1 MSREAA
7 ADAGHFTTLQ
17 LRGGRVRGRD
27 WHLVRLVTGS
37 RELYG
42 GDPGKAAL
50 LRRMREAVMAAGP
63 SNGDCTLRVRV
74 LPPGPGYRSDAPP
87 GHPDPRLR
95 IEVDLEPPREPS
107 TAPLHVRSHPGLRPF
122 PWVKHLA
129 SGVQS
134 DARARARAAGF
145 DDALLVDAQGLVSEG
160 TFWNIV
166 FWDGSSV
173 VWPQAPMLDGVTQRL
188 LRGALDEAGV
198 AQRREPVPL
207 EAMASMRAAF
217 ALNSRGIQ
225 DIASVDRIGFPGDAG
240 FASRLRTVLAGVRE
254 EVL

>member
-1 MSREAA
+1 QQADEAVPADGKDDGQAGPRRHEGHDARPAGNDGRPRRHAVPVSREAA

-95 IEVDLEPPREPS
+95 IEVDL
-107 TAPLHVRSHPGLRPF
+107 
-122 PWVKHLA
+122 
-129 SGVQS
+129 
-134 DARARARAAGF
+134 
-145 DDALLVDAQGLVSEG
+145 
-160 TFWNIV
+160 
-166 FWDGSSV
+166 
-173 VWPQAPMLDGVTQRL
+173 
-188 LRGALDEAGV
+188 
-198 AQRREPVPL
+198 
-207 EAMASMRAAF
+207 
-217 ALNSRGIQ
+217 
-225 DIASVDRIGFPGDAG
+225 
-240 FASRLRTVLAGVRE
+240 
-254 EVL
+254 